1 VPLAAPATA
10 LENACQIKAC
20 RNERGCEAPREGP
33 NAMEFAAAGGSKIL
47 IQRHKYWRVDTRINQ
62 TRDRLMSATRIRL
75 TTIWNLN
82 TSIPADLG
90 WHGLSLYQ
98 AQTIFTEPQPGPTS
112 TTGRV
117 VPSDGSDLGMTRSLL
132 H

>member
-10 LENACQIKAC
+10 LQNACQIKAC

-47 IQRHKYWRVDTRINQ
+47 IRRHKYWQVDVRQPNTGSTDECYANQ
-62 TRDRLMSATRIRL
+62 AHNDM
-75 TTIWNLN
+75 
-82 TSIPADLG
+82 
-90 WHGLSLYQ
+90 
-98 AQTIFTEPQPGPTS
+98 EPE
-112 TTGRV
+112 
-117 VPSDGSDLGMTRSLL
+117 